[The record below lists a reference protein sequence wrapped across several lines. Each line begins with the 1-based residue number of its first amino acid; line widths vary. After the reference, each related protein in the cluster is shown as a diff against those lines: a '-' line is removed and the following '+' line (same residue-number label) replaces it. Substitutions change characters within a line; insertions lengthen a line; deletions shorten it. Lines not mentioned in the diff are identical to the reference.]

1 MKRTH
6 DLVVITGKYQ
16 DKDGKDKNRYQKIG
30 TLFEDDKGQKV
41 KIDLFPVGF
50 DGWAYLYKAEDK

>member
-6 DLVVITGKYQ
+6 DLVVVTGKYT
-16 DKDGKDKNRYQKIG
+16 DKDNNEKSRYQKIG
-30 TLFEDDKGQKV
+30 VLFEDDKGLKV
-41 KIDLFPVGF
+41 KVDLLPVGW

>member
-6 DLVVITGKYQ
+6 DLVVITGKYT
-16 DKDGKDKNRYQKIG
+16 DKDNNEKNRYQKVG
-30 TLFEDDKGQKV
+30 SLFDDEKGQKI
-41 KIDLFPVGF
+41 KIDLLPIGF